1 MVLGVLGFGLVR
13 FTVHNA
19 SPAND
24 SCYMHKDANN
34 SARKPYIRMGGACG
48 DRELIEIKHGRG
60 VLNATSTLGM
70 KVPSCSPDAP

>member
-48 DRELIEIKHGRG
+48 DRELIRDQ
-60 VLNATSTLGM
+60 TRQS
-70 KVPSCSPDAP
+70 SPKRYINPRNEGTFM